1 MTLKTIACGAVSAL
15 ALVPVLPA
23 AAADLSKSTV
33 PGYPD
38 VVGEYLQVPSFQAA
52 GTPKAL
58 NTSTFL
64 RLRASADGENPRPA
78 NAVIVS
84 LPGFSSTPA
93 HWLFLAS
100 QLVHKANQRTCEG
113 RPCRLEVWILQRR
126 GANLADT
133 RGLIAARAK
142 RDPKIALT
150 YYYGTP
156 VTEPMPGKGAPP
168 RVISQGAG
176 AKWTPLS
183 EADLGFMADWD
194 FQAYAGDVD
203 AMMNLIK
210 VKAGSHNI
218 FLAGHSQGGGFVA
231 NYAARMQADG
241 HRGVDKFSGLIFLDG
256 GPSAGTDPAPNED
269 QLKAYFAHVADL
281 RSGKAKVYTDAN
293 GLLGAIAG
301 PVSAMSQ
308 SVTGIYNAY
317 ADPNEEAFFPLRAA
331 GMAPSPGDDFLKALR
346 VTWLARA
353 GVSFDT
359 EPVPG
364 AGVQISVIR
373 FLGQGLG
380 KLDFT
385 PLPGTEG
392 LCDKTPEPVGF
403 GGPPRGGPV
412 ITCTPTGAMVDPNK
426 VYGWIEGGGASRMPT
441 DAGKAML
448 WLQSQGWAPAR
459 TNVKPITLTFK
470 DGGVRTI
477 DAASMVAANWYAA
490 ERWDYD
496 ANFVGRY
503 KVLKIDRDGVK
514 LDLDKSKIAA
524 IPVYVARQS
533 PAPAANNPFPGVTD
547 YTEINKTGTYQT
559 AEARALTPIDPKIN
573 VSINHHTDFIGAD
586 DSTPDKGRPGEAGN
600 SAVANTLIDWVL
612 KRSKGVAI
620 TPTPKA
626 LGVRDIF

>member
-1 MTLKTIACGAVSAL
+1 MTLKMIALAAVSAFSL
-15 ALVPVLPA
+15 GNPA
-23 AAADLSKSTV
+23 AAAGISKSVV

-64 RLRASADGENPRPA
+64 RLRAASDGEAPRPA
-78 NAVIVS
+78 NAVILS
-84 LPGFSSTPA
+84 LPGFSSTPS

-113 RPCRLEVWILQRR
+113 KPCRVEVWVLQRR
-126 GANLADT
+126 GANLAET
-133 RGLIAARAK
+133 TGLIAARAK
-142 RDPKIALT
+142 RDPTLALT

-156 VTEPMPGKGAPP
+156 VTEPKAGTGAQPQVVGQGKD
-168 RVISQGAG
+168 
-176 AKWTPLS
+176 AKWTALS
-183 EADLGFMADWD
+183 EADLGFMANWD

-203 AMMNLIK
+203 AMLNLIK

-231 NYAARMQADG
+231 NYAGRLQPDG
-241 HRGVDKFSGLIFLDG
+241 HRGVEKFSGLIFLDG
-256 GPSAGTDPAPNED
+256 GPAVGSDTPPTED
-269 QLKAYFAHVADL
+269 QLKAYFDHVADL

-308 SVTGIYNAY
+308 SVSGLYGVY
-317 ADPNEEAFFPLRAA
+317 GDPDAEAFFPLRAT
-331 GMAPSPGDDFLKALR
+331 GMAPNPGDDFVKALR
-346 VTWLARA
+346 VTWLSRA

-359 EPVPG
+359 EPVPN
-364 AGVQISVIR
+364 AGVQIGVIR

-385 PLPGTEG
+385 PLPGTEKI
-392 LCDKTPEPVGF
+392 CDKTPEPPTM
-403 GGPPRGGPV
+403 GGPPRGPAPL
-412 ITCTPTGAMVDPNK
+412 CTPTGASVDPDK
-426 VYGWIEGGGASRMPT
+426 VYGWIEGGGNSTLPA
-441 DAGKAML
+441 DAGKAKL
-448 WLQSQGWAPAR
+448 WLLTQGWAPAR
-459 TNVKPITLTFK
+459 SNLKPVTVTFRES
-470 DGGVRTI
+470 GARTI
-477 DAASMVAANWYAA
+477 DASSMVAANWYAA
-490 ERWDYD
+490 ERWDFD

-503 KVLKIDRDGVK
+503 KVLKLDRDGVK
-514 LDLDKSKIAA
+514 LDMDKSKIAA

-533 PAPAANNPFPGVTD
+533 PAPSANNPFPGVTD

-559 AEARALTPIDPKIN
+559 PEAKARSPIDPKIN

-586 DSTPDKGRPGEAGN
+586 DSTPDKGRPGDAGN

-612 KRSKGVAI
+612 KRSKGAAV

-626 LGVRDIF
+626 LGVREVF

>member
-1 MTLKTIACGAVSAL
+1 MTLKMIALAAVSAFSL
-15 ALVPVLPA
+15 GNPA
-23 AAADLSKSTV
+23 AAAGISKSVV

-64 RLRASADGENPRPA
+64 RLRAASDGEAPRPA
-78 NAVIVS
+78 NAVILS
-84 LPGFSSTPA
+84 LPGFSSTPS

-113 RPCRLEVWILQRR
+113 KPCRVEVWVLQRR
-126 GANLADT
+126 GANLAET
-133 RGLIAARAK
+133 TGLIAARAK
-142 RDPKIALT
+142 RDPTLALT

-156 VTEPMPGKGAPP
+156 VTEPKAGKGAQPQ
-168 RVISQGAG
+168 VVGQGKD
-176 AKWTPLS
+176 AKWTALS
-183 EADLGFMADWD
+183 EADLGFMANWD

-203 AMMNLIK
+203 AMLNLIK

-231 NYAARMQADG
+231 NYAGRLQPDG
-241 HRGVDKFSGLIFLDG
+241 HRGVEKFSGLIFLDG
-256 GPSAGTDPAPNED
+256 GPAVGSDTPPTED
-269 QLKAYFAHVADL
+269 QLKAYFDHVADL

-308 SVTGIYNAY
+308 SVSGLYGVY
-317 ADPNEEAFFPLRAA
+317 GDPDAEAFFPLRAT
-331 GMAPSPGDDFLKALR
+331 GMAPNPGDDFVKALR
-346 VTWLARA
+346 VTWLSRA

-359 EPVPG
+359 EPVPN
-364 AGVQISVIR
+364 AGVQIGVIR

-385 PLPGTEG
+385 PLPGTEKI
-392 LCDKTPEPVGF
+392 CDKTPEPPTM
-403 GGPPRGGPV
+403 GGPPRGPAPL
-412 ITCTPTGAMVDPNK
+412 CTPTGASVDPDK
-426 VYGWIEGGGASRMPT
+426 VYGWIEGGGNSTMPA
-441 DAGKAML
+441 DAGKAKL
-448 WLQSQGWAPAR
+448 WLLTQGWAPAR
-459 TNVKPITLTFK
+459 SNLKPVTVTFRES
-470 DGGVRTI
+470 GARTI
-477 DAASMVAANWYAA
+477 DASSMVAANWYAA
-490 ERWDYD
+490 ERWDFD

-503 KVLKIDRDGVK
+503 KVLKLDRDGVK
-514 LDLDKSKIAA
+514 LDMDKSKIAA

-533 PAPAANNPFPGVTD
+533 PAPSANNPFPGVTD

-559 AEARALTPIDPKIN
+559 PEAKARSPIDPKIN

-586 DSTPDKGRPGEAGN
+586 DSTPDKGRPGDAGN

-612 KRSKGVAI
+612 KRSKGAAV

-626 LGVRDIF
+626 LGVREVF